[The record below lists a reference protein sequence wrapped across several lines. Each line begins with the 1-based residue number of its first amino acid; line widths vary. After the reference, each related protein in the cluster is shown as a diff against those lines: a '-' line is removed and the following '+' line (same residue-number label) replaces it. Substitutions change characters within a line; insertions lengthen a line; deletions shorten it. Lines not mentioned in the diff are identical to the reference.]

1 MNFLM
6 LKLIET
12 LSAVAAKLTGTAQ
25 AKLLEVIQKLA
36 DKFGIDLDPDTVSIS
51 GDAVQNETLTADLS
65 NVDFDDG
72 SGFQFQWQADGQDIL
87 DANQQSYTLTQDD
100 VGKQISLVLTYT
112 DVNGNTVSLTSET
125 TIEVANVNDAVTGN
139 LVIDGIAEQGQTLTA
154 NTEDLADLD
163 GLGEFS
169 YQWFANGVA
178 IENAKDATYTLTQ
191 ADVGK
196 IITVAVSYTDGYGT
210 QESVV
215 SAQPTTEVANIN
227 DLPQGSVIIEGLIDG
242 FAYEDQ
248 TLIANTSS
256 ITDVDGLGEFTYQW
270 YANDIAIE
278 GATAASYTLSQA
290 DVDKAIRVEVSY
302 TDSYNTFEQLSSAA
316 TAAVLNINDAV
327 QGTVEI
333 QGTAQVNQILTAYTA
348 GISDEDGLGDFTYQ
362 WFAND
367 IALDGATDANYTL
380 TASDIGKQISVQVS
394 YVDGYNTLETLTSEL
409 TAEVV
414 PDVDLYI
421 PNNSTPLV
429 LDSTGILANGELQ
442 DSSVQTIQTGEAND
456 LLIVNAVIDGLAIDL
471 GENGDNTDIDVVD
484 ISNLHGTT
492 YTASSGALTDGQGN
506 SLTLSNIETIRLDT
520 EATTVILDQG
530 GDYKFIF
537 AANANDY
544 TNNDP
549 TTIKMIEGTGQTNV
563 GLFYEAY
570 TAENAPTLSGI
581 QKVNLEM
588 EFNDQGPNVDNV
600 AELDF
605 ANGTYSFNATAIEYG
620 LIAALIAV
628 AILNGTF
635 NTPEFNNSL
644 AGFFEALSPPDE
656 DPSTSTHLFT
666 GETKITLTSNFIDPI
681 DDDTSV
687 TAQVTGLRDNTVTI
701 RDASDPSHTTDYRA
715 WTIVDNQT
723 DVRAVADLTGV
734 QTRQATPEDPTPSPE
749 LASLHLTWDGI
760 ANDNV
765 GRFLLNSININGEAT
780 SNTHVFYGFSEGRLS
795 AANDLATIQ
804 SLGLNDS
811 ERYLDLGENADNTDH
826 DVLDL
831 SGLAAGVNFNA
842 STGVLSSDGK
852 SLNVLNVEEVIGT
865 DHDDILVGNSDNNV
879 INGGA
884 GNDRVDGGAG
894 NDILTGGEGADT
906 FVFGLDYGHDVIT
919 DFEFNVDSL
928 DFVFGPSDPPPIIA
942 EYVDNNTVFHFGDN
956 ATLTV
961 LGVNIVNDW

>member
-112 DVNGNTVSLTSET
+112 DVNGNTVLLTSEA
-125 TIEVANVNDAVTGN
+125 TIEVANVNDAVTGDVEIN
-139 LVIDGIAEQGQTLTA
+139 GVAEQGQTLIA
-154 NTEDLADLD
+154 NTEQLGDLD

-215 SAQPTTEVANIN
+215 SAQPTTEVANVN
-227 DLPQGSVIIEGLIDG
+227 DLPQGSVIIDGLIDG

-588 EFNDQGPNVDNV
+588 EFNDHGPNVDNV

-666 GETKITLTSNFIDPI
+666 GETKITLTSNFIAPI

-795 AANDLATIQ
+795 AADDRATIQ

-811 ERYLDLGENADNTDH
+811 ERYLDLGENADNTDS

-831 SGLAAGVNFNA
+831 SGLATGVNFNA